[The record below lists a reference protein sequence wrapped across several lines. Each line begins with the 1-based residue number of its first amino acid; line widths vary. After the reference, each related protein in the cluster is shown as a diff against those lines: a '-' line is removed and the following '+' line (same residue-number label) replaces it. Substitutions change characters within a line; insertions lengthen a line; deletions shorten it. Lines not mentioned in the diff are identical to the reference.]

1 MKKRIKIE
9 KVSSVLILKMLQ
21 EFKTSK
27 ATGVDSLAGKFLK
40 DGSNTLCTPIAKICN
55 LSIKL
60 ASFPI

>member
-1 MKKRIKIE
+1 MKKIIKIE